1 MECVLSNN
9 ILQEKG
15 SKYGRLIYSKN
26 DTHKLLKSNGLNI
39 ARCDA
44 LEPSSPVACHLKD
57 NGDCG
62 RVL

>member
-1 MECVLSNN
+1 MAYILSNN

-26 DTHKLLKSNGLNI
+26 DTRKLLKSNELNI

-44 LEPSSPVACHLKD
+44 LEP
-57 NGDCG
+57 
-62 RVL
+62 